1 MMAARYEHRTG
12 GADNTYCTHC
22 GTHKDNWDNQVCKLK
37 PELTAEPLFLTVE
50 QRLYLRD
57 EFAKAALTGII
68 AAHAHPEAN
77 GYATDVPL
85 AVKSAYEY
93 ADAMMD
99 ARDTK

>member
-1 MMAARYEHRTG
+1 MMAARYKHETG
-12 GADNTYCTHC
+12 QEDNTFCIHC
-22 GTHKDNWDNQVCKLK
+22 GLPRETWDDDVCNLK
-37 PELTAEPLFLTVE
+37 PNLTPEQPVE
-50 QRLYLRD
+50 YMSIRD
-57 EFAKAALTGII
+57 HFAMAALTGII

-99 ARDTK
+99 ARDAK